1 MEGVKTMT
9 WNEISTEI
17 NLPADLLYD
26 DSEIFEDVATGTGLW
41 ATVEKKVRASLK
53 EEFGEAYSSNEKFSE
68 IVKTLTQNV
77 IKDPGLRELALE
89 EDW

>member
-1 MEGVKTMT
+1 MT

-17 NLPADLLYD
+17 NLPSELLYD
-26 DSEIFEDVATGTGLW
+26 DSYIFEESEINRTSLW
-41 ATVEKKVRASLK
+41 ATVEKKVKESLK
-53 EEFGEAYSSNEKFSE
+53 EEFGEAYTENEKFTE

-77 IKDPGLRELALE
+77 IKDPALRELALE